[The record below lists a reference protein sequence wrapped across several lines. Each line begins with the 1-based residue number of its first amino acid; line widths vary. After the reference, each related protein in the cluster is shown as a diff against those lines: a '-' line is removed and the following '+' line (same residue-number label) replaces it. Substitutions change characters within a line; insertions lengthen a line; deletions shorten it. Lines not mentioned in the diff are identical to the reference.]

1 MSADGHNE
9 EILLKKWRAQL
20 SKGVLEFLVLIL
32 LQKER
37 YGWDILQLVRSLLP
51 LTEPPLTDG
60 TIYNVLTRLKRKSL
74 VTYQNKTVGGRVR
87 TYYSLSEKG
96 QELLQVMKKDWEHLF
111 ASISEAGELFE
122 K

>member
-1 MSADGHNE
+1 MSTDGRDE

-87 TYYSLSEKG
+87 TYYCLSEKG
-96 QELLQVMKKDWEHLF
+96 KELLAVMNKDWKQLF
-111 ASISEAGELFE
+111 ASISEAGELSE

>member
-1 MSADGHNE
+1 MAVDEHNE
-9 EILLKKWRAQL
+9 DILLKKWRAQL

-37 YGWDILQLVRSLLP
+37 YGWDILQMVRLLLP
-51 LTEPPLTDG
+51 ATEPPLTDG

-74 VTYQNKTVGGRVR
+74 VTYQNKTVDGRMR
-87 TYYSLSEKG
+87 TYYNLSEKG
-96 QELLQVMKKDWEHLF
+96 EVLLQVMKKDWEQLF
-111 ASISEAGELFE
+111 ASISEAEEMGE

>member
-1 MSADGHNE
+1 MFADGHDE

-37 YGWDILQLVRSLLP
+37 YGWDILHLVRSLLP

-96 QELLQVMKKDWEHLF
+96 QELLQVMKKDWEQLF
-111 ASISEAGELFE
+111 ASISEAGELSE

>member
-1 MSADGHNE
+1 MSIDEHDE
-9 EILLKKWRAQL
+9 DILLKKWRAQL

-51 LTEPPLTDG
+51 STEPPLTDG

-87 TYYSLSEKG
+87 TYYCLSEKG
-96 QELLQVMKKDWEHLF
+96 KELLDVMNKDWKHLF
-111 ASISEAGELFE
+111 ASISEAGELSE